1 MSFIKGHS
9 AMLEELLLCSF
20 SLYERTQFPLVCA
33 PTVSARVCFSTDWKD
48 TLGCPSE
55 GTSDVS
61 PSLLC
66 CLSLG
71 ASVPLVCG
79 SEETEHMHVSR

>member
-1 MSFIKGHS
+1 
-9 AMLEELLLCSF
+9 MLAEEVENAILLCSF
-20 SLYERTQFPLVCA
+20 SPYQRTQISLVCA
-33 PTVSARVCFSTDWKD
+33 PTVSARVCVSTDWKD

-71 ASVPLVCG
+71 ASVPPACRG
-79 SEETEHMHVSR
+79 AHVAR